1 MEHGKEPI
9 ASARAFLDALI
20 GKKCWAAVAGDGT
33 GSMVSFNFGEKIRR
47 ERPLRNLKLP
57 SDVREFDSEYIVF
70 VRGGARWVVEDNGS
84 LICSSDD
91 SNEDGGVMLTG
102 LSLLVGKA
110 IVSTKGSENLL
121 DLELLF
127 EEGLCFQMT
136 CRAEGM
142 TGYSLLYRDEAI
154 ATVGGDIA

>member
-1 MEHGKEPI
+1 MAHGNEPI
-9 ASARAFLDALI
+9 SSAITFLDALI
-20 GKKCWAAVAGDGT
+20 GKKCWAAIAGDGT

-57 SDVREFDSEYIVF
+57 LEVREFDAEYIVF
-70 VRGGARWVVEDNGS
+70 VEGGARWMVENNGTM
-84 LICSSDD
+84 ICTSDD
-91 SNEDGGVMLTG
+91 SNEDGGAMLTG

-142 TGYSLLYRDEAI
+142 TGYSLLYGDEAI
-154 ATVGGDIA
+154 ATVGGAQ